1 MNSEWEE
8 DYGGFLKHMEVR
20 GYSAATRRTYGD
32 LLMSLLEFLDE
43 KGLELKAVGKDDLKA
58 YEWWLLG
65 RKTEATGEP
74 WSVSTRSLHI
84 RAVKMFFR
92 WLESAGRILADPGY
106 VLKEPKRERPLPR
119 ALRETEVERLLST
132 PDTKTREG
140 ARARAILEV
149 FYSTGLRLSEMAGL
163 TLEDVNIEEGWV
175 RVNQGKGAKDRVVPL
190 GPRAGQVLKGYLANV
205 RPLYVVGKKEPKA
218 LWVSKDGVG
227 LSSQVLRLVVKQ
239 YAREAGLSK
248 GVTTHV
254 LRHSFAT
261 HLVKHGAPVEAVS
274 AMLGHSRLVMTQ
286 RYVAVAAVEVKET
299 HEATHPREKDQA
311 LLGAWHTQGGTSACG
326 LGAEEAV

>member
-1 MNSEWEE
+1 MNGEWEE
-8 DYGGFLKHMEVR
+8 DYSGYMKHLEVR
-20 GYSAATRRTYGD
+20 GYSAATQRTYGD
-32 LLMSLLEFLDE
+32 CLMALVEFLE
-43 KGLELKAVGKDDLKA
+43 GRELELKAVGKEDLKA

-74 WSVSTRSLHI
+74 WSVSTRSVHI

-92 WLESAGRILADPGY
+92 WLEASGRILADPGY
-106 VLKEPKRERPLPR
+106 VLKEPKRETPLPR
-119 ALRETEVERLLST
+119 ALKETEVERLLSA
-132 PDTKTREG
+132 PDTTTREG
-140 ARARAILEV
+140 TRARAILEV

-163 TLEDVNIEEGWV
+163 TLEDANIEEGWV

-190 GPRAGQVLKGYLANV
+190 GPRAGAVLKGYLTNV
-205 RPLYVVGKKEPKA
+205 RPLYLMAKKGLKA
-218 LWVSKDGVG
+218 LWVSKTGEPMTG
-227 LSSQVLRLVVKQ
+227 QVLRLIVKQ

-248 GVTTHV
+248 DVTTHV

-261 HLVKHGAPVEAVS
+261 HMVKHGAPVEAVS

-299 HEATHPREKDQA
+299 HGATHPRER
-311 LLGAWHTQGGTSACG
+311 
-326 LGAEEAV
+326 EAV

>member
-1 MNSEWEE
+1 MIEEWEVL
-8 DYGGFLKHMEVR
+8 YSGFLKYLEVR
-20 GYSAATRRTYGD
+20 GFAAATLRVYGD
-32 LLMSLLEFLDE
+32 CLEGLAEFLE
-43 KGLELKAVGKDDLKA
+43 GRGLVIQAVGREEMKG

-65 RKTEATGEP
+65 RKTLMGEP
-74 WSVSTRSLHI
+74 LSVGTRSVHV

-92 WLESAGRILADPGY
+92 WLESAGKILTDPSY

-119 ALRETEVERLLST
+119 ALREDEAERLLSA
-132 PDTKTREG
+132 PDTGTREG
-140 ARARAILEV
+140 ARARAILEA

-175 RVNQGKGAKDRVVPL
+175 RVNQGKGKKDRVVPL

-205 RPLYVVGKKEPKA
+205 RPLYLEGKRQVKA
-218 LWVSKDGVG
+218 LWVSKDGEP
-227 LSSQVLRLVVKQ
+227 LSSQMLRLIVKQ
-239 YAREAGLSK
+239 YAKAAGLSK
-248 GVTTHV
+248 EVTTHV

-299 HEATHPREKDQA
+299 HEACHPREKEVA
-311 LLGAWHTQGGTSACG
+311 G
-326 LGAEEAV
+326 